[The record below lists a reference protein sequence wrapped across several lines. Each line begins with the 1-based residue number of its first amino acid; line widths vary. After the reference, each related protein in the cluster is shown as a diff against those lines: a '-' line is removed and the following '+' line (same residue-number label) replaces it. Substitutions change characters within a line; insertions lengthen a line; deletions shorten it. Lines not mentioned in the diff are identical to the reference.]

1 MGRTYDTLD
10 DNLIEWIGRM
20 PMFFVAT
27 APNDAAGHVSL
38 SPKGNTG
45 TFRILGPT
53 TFAYLDLIGSGVE
66 TIAHL
71 QENGRI
77 VVMFCAFDGPPKIVR
92 LHGQGRV
99 VRRENPEFVAL
110 LSRFEPTAE
119 VTNILRSIIVVEA
132 ERISD
137 SCGFV
142 VPRMTL
148 AEERQQLFK
157 WAEHKEETIGDGW
170 QEQYHRAN
178 NQVSID
184 GIPGLTFDD
193 DMVAV
198 DTRRLSS
205 AGRAL

>member
-1 MGRTYDTLD
+1 MGRIYDALDDTLT
-10 DNLIEWIGRM
+10 EWIGRM

-27 APNDAAGHVSL
+27 APNDAAGHVNL

-45 TFRILGPT
+45 TFRVLGPT

-71 QENGRI
+71 RENGRI

-99 VRRENPEFVAL
+99 VRREDMEFDAL
-110 LSRFEPTAE
+110 LSRFEPAPE
-119 VTNILRSIIVVEA
+119 VPNILRSIVVVETT
-132 ERISD
+132 RISD

-142 VPRMTL
+142 VPRMKL

-178 NQVSID
+178 NQCSID
-184 GIPGLTFDD
+184 GMPGLVFEDESEP
-193 DMVAV
+193 VNV
-198 DTRRLSS
+198 ERLTST
-205 AGRAL
+205 GRAL

>member
-1 MGRTYDTLD
+1 MGRTYEVLD

-27 APNDAAGHVSL
+27 APNDAAGHVNL

-45 TFRILGPT
+45 TFRVLGPT

-71 QENGRI
+71 RENGRI

-99 VRRENPEFVAL
+99 VRRGDAEFDAL
-110 LSRFEPTAE
+110 LSRFEPAPE
-119 VTNILRSIIVVEA
+119 VLNILRSIIVVEA
-132 ERISD
+132 TRISD

-142 VPRMTL
+142 VPRLTL

-157 WAEHKEETIGDGW
+157 WAEHKEETIGDGC

-178 NQVSID
+178 NQSSID
-184 GIPGLTFDD
+184 GIPGLVFDD
-193 DMVAV
+193 DAEPVNV
-198 DTRRLSS
+198 ERLMS

>member
-20 PMFFVAT
+20 PVFFVAT
-27 APNDAAGHVSL
+27 APNDPAGHVNL
-38 SPKGNTG
+38 SPKGGTG
-45 TFRILGPT
+45 TFRVIGPT
-53 TFAYLDLIGSGVE
+53 TVAYLDLIGSGVE

-92 LHGQGRV
+92 LHGRGRV
-99 VRRENPEFVAL
+99 VRHDDPEFDSL
-110 LSRFEPTAE
+110 LGHFDPTPE
-119 VTNILRSIIVVEA
+119 VLNILRSIIVVETN
-132 ERISD
+132 RIGD
-137 SCGFV
+137 SCGFA

-148 AEERQQLFK
+148 AEERQHLFK
-157 WAEHKEETIGDGW
+157 WAENKEETVGDGW

-178 NQVSID
+178 NRFSID
-184 GIPGLTFDD
+184 GVPGLAFDD
-193 DMVAV
+193 EEAAATDQ
-198 DTRRLSS
+198 RLVS

>member
-1 MGRTYDTLD
+1 MGRTYEVLD

-27 APNDAAGHVSL
+27 APNDAAGHVNL

-45 TFRILGPT
+45 TFRVLGPT

-71 QENGRI
+71 RENGRI

-99 VRRENPEFVAL
+99 VRRGDAEFDAL
-110 LSRFEPTAE
+110 LSRFEPAPE
-119 VTNILRSIIVVEA
+119 VLNILRSIIVVEA
-132 ERISD
+132 TRISD

-142 VPRMTL
+142 VPRLTL

-178 NQVSID
+178 NQSSID
-184 GIPGLTFDD
+184 GIPGLVFDD
-193 DMVAV
+193 DAEPVNV
-198 DTRRLSS
+198 ERLMS